1 MLAGRNPCENAMN
14 LRPVALL
21 LCAVL
26 AGCATTRVSREP
38 ESPGLA
44 ADADNRYE
52 AIAGREPAVIDPLRA
67 APAAATEMLP
77 GKALA
82 TDQEALTPQA
92 HVLVGI
98 SHHRHDD
105 ERARAW
111 IAEQGQLLG
120 ADKIRWYAQADAG
133 GLNAAYFVRVRLV
146 FGATFRDLN
155 AQERKSFPA
164 GGVRLGDVV
173 GESPAS
179 RANLRPGDI
188 ITALGD
194 SAVKDRANF
203 QSLLRENMGRTV
215 ELNLARGTETVQR
228 KVQLG
233 RTFAGTPPQ

>member
-1 MLAGRNPCENAMN
+1 MLAAPDICETTMN
-14 LRPVALL
+14 LRLVPLL

-26 AGCATTRVSREP
+26 AGCATTRVSRDP
-38 ESPGLA
+38 ESPGLV

-67 APAAATEMLP
+67 APAAAAEILP
-77 GKALA
+77 GKTLAL
-82 TDQEALTPQA
+82 DQERLTPQA
-92 HVLVGI
+92 YVLIG
-98 SHHRHDD
+98 SSRHRHDD
-105 ERARAW
+105 EGARAW

-120 ADKIRWYAQADAG
+120 ADKIRWYAQADTG
-133 GLNAAYFVRVRLV
+133 GLSAAYFVRVRLV

-179 RANLRPGDI
+179 RSNLRPGDI
-188 ITALGD
+188 VTALND
-194 SAVKDRANF
+194 AAVKDRANF
-203 QSLLRENMGRTV
+203 QSLLREHMGRTV
-215 ELNLARGTETVQR
+215 DLKLARGAETVQR

-233 RTFAGTPPQ
+233 RTFADTP

>member
-1 MLAGRNPCENAMN
+1 MLAGRIPCENAMN

-26 AGCATTRVSREP
+26 AGCATTRVSQDP
-38 ESPGLA
+38 ESPGLV

-52 AIAGREPAVIDPLRA
+52 PIAGREPAVIDPLRA
-67 APAAATEMLP
+67 APAAAAEILP
-77 GKALA
+77 GKTVAI
-82 TDQEALTPQA
+82 DQERLTPQA
-92 HVLVGI
+92 YVLIG
-98 SHHRHDD
+98 SSRHRHDD
-105 ERARAW
+105 EPARAW

-120 ADKIRWYAQADAG
+120 ADKIRWYAQADTG
-133 GLNAAYFVRVRLV
+133 GLDAAYFVRVRLV

-188 ITALGD
+188 ITALD
-194 SAVKDRANF
+194 DAPVKDRANF
-203 QSLLRENMGRTV
+203 QSLLRGHMGRTV

-233 RTFAGTPPQ
+233 RTFVETP